1 MLSSIKTDISRLL
14 SMYETEKKRAD
25 SLALELEESRRAVL
39 NCKEQ
44 ITELNLEIDNL
55 KLQSAFA
62 PGGNS
67 AEARETLD
75 KLIKEIDRCIKLLE
89 N

>member
-55 KLQSAFA
+55 KLHSAFGA
-62 PGGNS
+62 GGNDS
-67 AEARETLD
+67 EARETLD

>member
-55 KLQSAFA
+55 KLHSAFA
-62 PGGNS
+62 AGGDS
-67 AEARETLD
+67 SEARETLD